1 MATTDLMNALV
12 VTGVS
17 FALSYGQET
26 SGQAGG
32 QIRVKDLRSPLWH
45 MKADCSMLT
54 LQQLRVIRALVGG
67 LGGSLGSFYA
77 WDPAAQFPAADPDG
91 SNLGAS
97 NVQISGL
104 GATAKNLL
112 LKGLPAGYV
121 LTVGDM
127 LAYDYGISRA
137 LHQVVTPQV
146 VASGAG
152 VTPEF
157 EIHPPRRQGAAVNT
171 AITLVRAAAEM
182 RIVPGT
188 LNLSA
193 DGVIGQAGFEAMQVI

>member
-1 MATTDLMNALV
+1 MASTDLMSALV
-12 VTGVS
+12 VSGVT
-17 FALSYGQET
+17 FMPSYGQET

-54 LQQLRVIRALVGG
+54 LQQLRVVRALVGG

-91 SNLGAS
+91 SILGAS
-97 NVQISGL
+97 NVQIGGL
-104 GATAKNLL
+104 GTTAKNLL

-127 LAYDYGISRA
+127 LAYDYGTSRA

-157 EIHPPRRQGAAVNT
+157 EIHPPRRQGAAVN
-171 AITLVRAAAEM
+171 AAVTLVRAAAEM

-193 DGVIGQAGFEAMQVI
+193 DHMVGQAGFEAMQVI

>member
-1 MATTDLMNALV
+1 MPTTDLMNALV
-12 VTGVS
+12 VTGVT
-17 FALSYGQET
+17 FTLDYGQET
-26 SGQAGG
+26 SGQASG
-32 QIRVKDLRSPLWH
+32 QIRVKDLRSPLWR
-45 MKADCSMLT
+45 MKADCSVLT
-54 LQQLRVIRALVGG
+54 LDQLRRVRALIGA

-77 WDPAAQFPAADPDG
+77 WDPAAQFPASDPDG
-91 SNLGAS
+91 SILSAS

-104 GATAKNLL
+104 GTTAKNLL

-127 LAYDYGISRA
+127 VSYDYGTSRA
-137 LHQVVTPQV
+137 LHQVVTSKV

-157 EIHPPRRQGAAVNT
+157 EIHPPRRQGAAVNV
-171 AITLVRAAAEM
+171 AVSLVRASAEM
-182 RIVPGT
+182 RIVPGG

-193 DGVIGQAGFEAMQVI
+193 DGMIGQAGFEAVQVV

>member
-1 MATTDLMNALV
+1 MASTDLMTALV
-12 VTGVS
+12 VSGVT
-17 FALSYGQET
+17 FMPSYGQET

-45 MKADCSMLT
+45 MKADCSTLS
-54 LQQLRVIRALVGG
+54 LQQLRIVRALVGG

-91 SNLGAS
+91 SILGAS

-104 GATAKNLL
+104 GTTAKNLL

-127 LAYDYGISRA
+127 LAYDYGASRA
-137 LHQVVTPQV
+137 LHQLVTPQV

-157 EIHPPRRQGAAVNT
+157 EIHPPRRQGAAVN
-171 AITLVRAAAEM
+171 AAVSLVRAAAEM

-188 LNLSA
+188 LNLSV
-193 DGVIGQAGFEAMQVI
+193 DHMIGQAGFEAMQVI

>member
-1 MATTDLMNALV
+1 MANTDLMSALV
-12 VTGVS
+12 ISGVTFS
-17 FALSYGQET
+17 IDYGQES

-32 QIRVKDLRSPLWH
+32 QTRVKDLRSPLWR
-45 MKADCSMLT
+45 MKADCSTLT
-54 LQQLRVIRALVGG
+54 LDQLRRVRAIVGA

-91 SNLGAS
+91 AILGAS
-97 NVQISGL
+97 NVLISGL
-104 GATAKNLL
+104 GAGAKNLL

-127 LAYDYGISRA
+127 VSFDYGTSRA
-137 LHQVVTPQV
+137 LHQVVTPSV
-146 VASGAG
+146 VANGSG

-157 EIHPPRRQGAAVNT
+157 EIHPPRRQGAAVNNVVS
-171 AITLVRAAAEM
+171 LKRPSAEM
-182 RIVPGT
+182 RIVAGS

-193 DGVIGQAGFEAMQVI
+193 DGMIGQAGFEAVQVI

>member
-12 VTGVS
+12 VTGVTFS
-17 FALSYGQET
+17 LDYGQET

-32 QIRVKDLRSPLWH
+32 QIRVKDLRSPLWR
-45 MKADCSMLT
+45 MKADCSTLT
-54 LQQLRVIRALVGG
+54 LDQLRRVRALIGS

-91 SNLGAS
+91 AILGAS
-97 NVQISGL
+97 SVLISGL

-127 LAYDYGISRA
+127 ISFDHGASRA
-137 LHQVVTPQV
+137 LHHVVTASV
-146 VASGAG
+146 VANGSG

-157 EIHPPRRQGAAVNT
+157 EIHPPRRQGAAANNVVS
-171 AITLVRAAAEM
+171 LVRAAAEM
-182 RIVPGT
+182 RVVPGT

-193 DGVIGQAGFEAMQVI
+193 DGMIGQAGFEAVQVI